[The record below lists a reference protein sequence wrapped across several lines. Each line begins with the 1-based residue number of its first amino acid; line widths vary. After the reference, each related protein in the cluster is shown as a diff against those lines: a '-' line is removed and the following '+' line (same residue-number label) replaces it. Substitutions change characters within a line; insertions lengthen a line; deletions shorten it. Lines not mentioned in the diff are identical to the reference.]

1 MSENEHVAAIK
12 RETYWIRSRY
22 SGHQTL
28 AFRANRVDEHTDALA
43 AQLDQANENREYLL
57 GQLADAMES
66 LNDAEARAGRY
77 RTELVA
83 VMPNLPTY
91 IQAAQMAEAEVRAGR
106 WKRKS
111 LAQDAY
117 EDALLYGAD
126 GDEQERVREELRAA
140 HDALKA
146 HGDLPDTDKE
156 VTDATKASPDT
167 EQ

>member
-1 MSENEHVAAIK
+1 VA
-12 RETYWIRSRY
+12 
-22 SGHQTL
+22 
-28 AFRANRVDEHTDALA
+28 
-43 AQLDQANENREYLL
+43 
-57 GQLADAMES
+57 
-66 LNDAEARAGRY
+66 
-77 RTELVA
+77 
-83 VMPNLPTY
+83 
-91 IQAAQMAEAEVRAGR
+91 RAGR